1 MTEATDEQG
10 RVDPPFDAGEWE
22 TLMGFLS
29 FLRGTIAMKTAGLS
43 DEQLRQRLEP
53 SEMTLGGMLKHLTL
67 VERQWFSD
75 CLAGKGYGQ
84 PWDSVDWDADYD
96 WDWHSAVEDSGE
108 TLRSEWQKATED
120 SEKYAMEA
128 YSAEGMDA
136 LAKHQFKKG
145 EVLRLRWIML
155 HMIEEYA
162 RHCGH
167 ADLIRESIDG
177 QTGE

>member
-1 MTEATDEQG
+1 MTEPADEHG
-10 RVDPPFDAGEWE
+10 RVDPPLDAGEWE
-22 TLMGFLS
+22 TPMGFLN
-29 FLRGTIAMKTAGLS
+29 FLRGTIAMKTDGLS
-43 DEQLRQRLEP
+43 DDQLRQRLEP

-75 CLAGKGYGQ
+75 GLAGKGYGQ

-96 WDWHSAVEDSGE
+96 WDWHSAGEDSGD
-108 TLRSEWQKATED
+108 TLRSEWRKAITDSDRYATEAHAAD
-120 SEKYAMEA
+120 GME
-128 YSAEGMDA
+128 A
-136 LAKHQFKKG
+136 LAKHQFVEGK
-145 EVLRLRWIML
+145 VLRLRWIMV
-155 HMIEEYA
+155 HMIEEYG